1 MSDII
6 IDSDSGK
13 FKAGDGQDLNLY
25 HNGTN
30 SFVENET
37 GILYVTNK
45 ANANLILG
53 TNNTTAL
60 TIDNSQDATFAGAVT
75 LQDQLTV
82 KAEGSS
88 NDIVAQWQ
96 ATNGNNCATFRTTD
110 SGHVFR
116 IMSQNSG
123 TLEFETSSATFTTGA
138 ATTTLQIHSGTG
150 SSTTGISQIYF
161 TSKDEHGGNTHQS
174 YIKST
179 IDGNSSVSTTKMSF
193 HNRDSGGTV
202 QEYLTIKG
210 NGNVGIGT
218 SSPTYLLDVEASSGG
233 NLSYEDAGEGLLS
246 LITSGGTAVVRLDAR
261 SGEHHYLTNGG
272 NLGIGH
278 ATPQYG
284 LTLAQG
290 TGDANKI
297 GWEDGSNNKRG
308 SIHVDG
314 SSDDMHFQ
322 VGTSN
327 NEKMRILNEG
337 GITFN
342 GDTASANGL
351 DDYEEGTATVAFT
364 AGSGSITIGSSQM
377 QDKLTYVKIGGV
389 VHFKGRFTVSS
400 ISSPSSELGLSGLPF
415 TSANPAGDAAQVF
428 TVYFENAASAIG
440 TDIIGILGDNQTAC
454 SIRRSGDTDSGGT
467 LANMVDTGTVIIIS
481 GTYFTVAP

>member
-6 IDSDSGK
+6 IDNDSGK

-45 ANANLILG
+45 ANTSLILG

-110 SGHVFR
+110 SGHVFK

-138 ATTTLQIHSGTG
+138 ASTTLQIHSGTG

-179 IDGNSSVSTTKMSF
+179 IDGSSSTSATKMSF

-202 QEYLTIKG
+202 QEYLTIKADG
-210 NGNVGIGT
+210 SVTFAGHVVGKTAASHSSTTVDGDFSGASFYADGGDMVMGRAFFVGQNGGGT
-218 SSPTYLLDVEASSGG
+218 KLLGFNNEGTGGSSCLVLHNYTDSASHTRFYHGGDVEILDG
-233 NLSYEDAGEGLLS
+233 NLKFADGHGIDFSAHGQDGGM
-246 LITSGGTAVVRLDAR
+246 TSEL
-261 SGEHHYLTNGG
+261 
-272 NLGIGH
+272 
-278 ATPQYG
+278 
-284 LTLAQG
+284 
-290 TGDANKI
+290 
-297 GWEDGSNNKRG
+297 
-308 SIHVDG
+308 
-314 SSDDMHFQ
+314 
-322 VGTSN
+322 
-327 NEKMRILNEG
+327 
-337 GITFN
+337 
-342 GDTASANGL
+342 L
-351 DDYEEGTATVAFT
+351 DDYEEGTWSPQVWNNYSGGTQLGAGT
-364 AGSGSITIGSSQM
+364 AVGR
-377 QDKLTYVKIGGV
+377 YVKIGQL
-389 VHFKGRFTVSS
+389 VHIQGYWVCD
-400 ISSPSSELGLSGLPF
+400 GL
-415 TSANPAGDAAQVF
+415 
-428 TVYFENAASAIG
+428 NAASGDTYLRNLPYVSHSTANLYGAISIGYCANFSITAGTSVSSYVNHNGSAAIG
-440 TDIIGILGDNQTAC
+440 LLQYDASTGISSLQASEISADGAIIF
-454 SIRRSGDTDSGGT
+454 GGT
-467 LANMVDTGTVIIIS
+467 YITN
-481 GTYFTVAP
+481 

>member
-1 MSDII
+1 MAALGAQTVASSYEQLLHVDT
-6 IDSDSGK
+6 
-13 FKAGDGQDLNLY
+13 DG
-25 HNGTN
+25 G
-30 SFVENET
+30 
-37 GILYVTNK
+37 G
-45 ANANLILG
+45 
-53 TNNTTAL
+53 
-60 TIDNSQDATFAGAVT
+60 
-75 LQDQLTV
+75 
-82 KAEGSS
+82 
-88 NDIVAQWQ
+88 
-96 ATNGNNCATFRTTD
+96 NGNNLLSIKDGDNGTTFGLKLATNKVEVIPGSDDANAFEVSKADGTAVLTVNTSTVGATLNGD
-110 SGHVFR
+110 LSVISSSSG
-116 IMSQNSG
+116 G
-123 TLEFETSSATFTTGA
+123 GPTLTIKNTNDDAEPTYLKFVKDTSTSAADNDEIVKIEFYHDDDGDNQTRYGA
-138 ATTTLQIHSGTG
+138 MI
-150 SSTTGISQIYF
+150 
-161 TSKDEHGGNTHQS
+161 
-174 YIKST
+174 
-179 IDGNSSVSTTKMSF
+179 VSTTDTATSSEDTKIKFMTRA
-193 HNRDSGGTV
+193 NATDTETLTLESG
-202 QEYLTIKG
+202 K
-210 NGNVGIGT
+210 VGIGT

-290 TGDANKI
+290 TADANKI
-297 GWEDGSNNKRG
+297 GWEAGDNVKRG

-342 GDTASANGL
+342 GDTAAANAL

-389 VHFKGRFTVSS
+389 VHFKGRFTVSA

-428 TVYFENAASAIG
+428 TVYFENAVSAIG
-440 TDIIGILGDNQTAC
+440 TDIIGILGDGQTAC
-454 SIRRSGDTDSGGT
+454 SIRRSGDTDGGGT
-467 LANMVDTGTVIIIS
+467 LANMVDTGTVIIIT
-481 GTYFTVAP
+481 GTYFVVAP

>member
-1 MSDII
+1 MSDIKVTT
-6 IDSDSGK
+6 DSGK
-13 FKAGDGQDLNLY
+13 FIAGARTDSGDHVGDLYVY

-218 SSPTYLLDVEASSGG
+218 SSPT
-233 NLSYEDAGEGLLS
+233 
-246 LITSGGTAVVRLDAR
+246 
-261 SGEHHYLTNGG
+261 
-272 NLGIGH
+272 
-278 ATPQYG
+278 
-284 LTLAQG
+284 
-290 TGDANKI
+290 
-297 GWEDGSNNKRG
+297 
-308 SIHVDG
+308 
-314 SSDDMHFQ
+314 
-322 VGTSN
+322 
-327 NEKMRILNEG
+327 
-337 GITFN
+337 
-342 GDTASANGL
+342 
-351 DDYEEGTATVAFT
+351 
-364 AGSGSITIGSSQM
+364 
-377 QDKLTYVKIGGV
+377 
-389 VHFKGRFTVSS
+389 
-400 ISSPSSELGLSGLPF
+400 
-415 TSANPAGDAAQVF
+415 
-428 TVYFENAASAIG
+428 
-440 TDIIGILGDNQTAC
+440 
-454 SIRRSGDTDSGGT
+454 
-467 LANMVDTGTVIIIS
+467 
-481 GTYFTVAP
+481 